1 MSFSEVHPTTISA
14 AAHPG
19 ARELVGPTDS
29 NRQASEKP
37 FAVVCVGIGP
47 KVSVSMSVEGPSGGV
62 SAGKSVI
69 AQVTG
74 EGVMNNP
81 TGCGLTPD
89 GELLS
94 AANAQPLHA
103 HEAVIPHDEAPVA
116 VAPPGQ
122 SPDQEYLMDSSKK
135 IFLNTPLIFW
145 TCLFTGWL
153 HVFLAILSK
162 KLPEWKA
169 IDDFL

>member
-1 MSFSEVHPTTISA
+1 MLWLPLLFI
-14 AAHPG
+14 
-19 ARELVGPTDS
+19 
-29 NRQASEKP
+29 
-37 FAVVCVGIGP
+37 VCVGIGP

-122 SPDQEYLMDSSKK
+122 SPDQLAQLVQQPGSTCHGEVAMNRVNGLSMMAGDYLREVILCVGLFGIAHYVLWHTVPDSREYLMRTLLRRYS
-135 IFLNTPLIFW
+135 
-145 TCLFTGWL
+145 
-153 HVFLAILSK
+153 
-162 KLPEWKA
+162 
-169 IDDFL
+169 